1 MKAPVSFCIVS
12 LLLVFSI
19 RGFAEDT
26 GMPDPDLPQP
36 LDPAFA
42 DAVVVQ
48 SPFTRSVNLDE
59 SLQLT
64 GVAYIN
70 GRPVATVLNR
80 ATKESFLVSEE
91 PNAQGWR
98 LTGLMAG
105 ADLTQTQV
113 QLMVGPEV
121 ISMHYG
127 GQQLSP
133 GTDGKGNSMSRLAK
147 GGSGKGEKFRASNYL
162 GDGGKEMYAALSSD
176 GRSKFRDLVKAHLEK
191 RPDLTPQ
198 QNEAFAK
205 KVYAKIKETDRPSTA
220 AAKTPKPPKAGKK
233 KQGT

>member
-1 MKAPVSFCIVS
+1 MKAPVSFSIVS
-12 LLLVFSI
+12 LLLVFSV
-19 RGFAEDT
+19 RGLAET
-26 GMPDPDLPQP
+26 PGAPDPDLPQP

-42 DAVVVQ
+42 EAVMAQ

-105 ADLTQTQV
+105 ADLSHTQV
-113 QLMVGPEV
+113 QMMVGPEV

-133 GTDGKGNSMSRLAK
+133 GTDEKDNPINRLAK
-147 GGSGKGEKFRASNYL
+147 GGGKGEKFRASSYL
-162 GDGGKEMYAALSSD
+162 GDEGKQLYASLSPE
-176 GRSKFRDLVKAHLEK
+176 GRSKLRDVLKAHLEK
-191 RPDLTPQ
+191 RPELSQ
-198 QNEAFAK
+198 SQNEAFAK
-205 KVYAKIKETDRPSTA
+205 KVFAKIKETDRPSTA
-220 AAKTPKPPKAGKK
+220 VAKAPKPPKAGKK
-233 KQGT
+233 KQGI